1 MQLITLFVPLGE
13 WRSHTKHAGC
23 VIPVLIINM
32 SIWLY
37 NNILTFILSFVLVGI
52 VIPQILRIAFHKKLF
67 DSHDGRKVHVG
78 NIPRLGGVA
87 FVPGIVF
94 GVLLSLGICAQMSG
108 FVTDMVFYQGLVP
121 VCFLTCSLLLL
132 FLIGVVDDLVG
143 VSYKAKFVF
152 QILCGIFTLAS
163 GVCVNNLNG
172 FLYIWGLPDWVGWP
186 LTILLIVY
194 VINSLNLI
202 DGIDGLAAGLATIT
216 LAYFAWAY
224 YDAGEYILSMI
235 ACGGIGALLPF
246 LYFNIFGNPDN
257 NRKIFMGDTGALT
270 IGMVIAYLAV
280 GFTQTR
286 EYGNVFSGVN
296 PDVIAFSPLMIP
308 LFDQLRVFY
317 HRISRRRNPFMPD
330 RCHIHHKLLALGL
343 TARQT
348 LLAIISVTLVLV
360 VLNWVMSRY
369 MNVNSVILIDFLI
382 WLLVNMMLTKGIRRI
397 ENETGERLYD

>member
-1 MQLITLFVPLGE
+1 M
-13 WRSHTKHAGC
+13 
-23 VIPVLIINM
+23 NN
-32 SIWLY
+32 WLY

-52 VIPQILRIAFHKKLF
+52 IIPQILRIAFRKKLF

-87 FVPGIVF
+87 FVPGIMF
-94 GVLLSLGICAQMSG
+94 GVLLSLGIGIQLAEPGMR
-108 FVTDMVFYQGLVP
+108 MALHQGLVP

-132 FLIGVVDDLVG
+132 FLVGIADDLVG

-172 FLYIWGLPDWVGWP
+172 FFYIWGLPEWIGWP

-202 DGIDGLAAGLATIT
+202 DGIDGLAAGLAT
-216 LAYFAWAY
+216 LALIYFGWAY

-235 ACGGIGALLPF
+235 AWGGVGALLPF

-257 NRKIFMGDTGALT
+257 NQKIFMGDTGSLT

-286 EYGNVFSGVN
+286 EYGSVFTDVN
-296 PDVIAFSPLMIP
+296 PDVVAFSPLMIP

-317 HRISRRRNPFMPD
+317 HRITRRRNPFMPD

-343 TARQT
+343 TARQA
-348 LLAIISVTLVLV
+348 LIAILGIALILVG
-360 VLNWVMSRY
+360 LNWVMSRY
-369 MNVNSVILIDFLI
+369 LNVNFVLVIDFLV
-382 WLLVNMMLTKGIRRI
+382 WLWGNVLLTRAIRRV
-397 ENETGERLYD
+397 ENSTGKQLYD